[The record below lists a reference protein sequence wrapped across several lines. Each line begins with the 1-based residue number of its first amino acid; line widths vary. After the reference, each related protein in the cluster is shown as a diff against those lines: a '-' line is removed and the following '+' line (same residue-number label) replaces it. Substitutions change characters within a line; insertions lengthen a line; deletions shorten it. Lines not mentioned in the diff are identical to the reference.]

1 MIHSIRVDLARKTP
15 PSRLPEGRG
24 LPPIEILFNT
34 SENHKLTAEA
44 IQQMWRQNLNVNAAL
59 LNQEEKDH
67 SRSLSL

>member
-1 MIHSIRVDLARKTP
+1 
-15 PSRLPEGRG
+15 
-24 LPPIEILFNT
+24 LFNT